1 MVLSNLDLHFGR
13 LCVEHGGSLL
23 AGLRPR
29 LVVEPQQVV
38 PGQPD
43 SADGRPG
50 LETGVWPVPIVAVY
64 PGRQMRGA
72 LGGGVVDVGI
82 GPLAQ
87 GGLMKRSA
95 LPLVRGVKG
104 ARVSMAE
111 ASREA
116 ACGEGTG
123 AVTPAVVGQHA
134 ADLDAEMLVVGER
147 GGEKRGGAGGRLVG
161 VDLGEGH
168 AGMVIHAD
176 MDVFPAG
183 ALDLVWR
190 RSWVTRWPARRN
202 RPSFLISRCSRSP
215 GCGCS

>member
-1 MVLSNLDLHFGR
+1 M
-13 LCVEHGGSLL
+13 
-23 AGLRPR
+23 
-29 LVVEPQQVV
+29 EPQQVV

-87 GGLMKRSA
+87 GGLDEAFGLAVGAGRE
-95 LPLVRGVKG
+95 G

-116 ACGEGTG
+116 ACVEGTG

-183 ALDLVWR
+183 AWTGVAAVVGHAVAGAAKPAEFLDIEVQQVAGMRMFVAANGR
-190 RSWVTRWPARRN
+190 RRVEGRPVAGVRRGG
-202 RPSFLISRCSRSP
+202 
-215 GCGCS
+215 GCD

>member
-1 MVLSNLDLHFGR
+1 
-13 LCVEHGGSLL
+13 
-23 AGLRPR
+23 
-29 LVVEPQQVV
+29 
-38 PGQPD
+38 
-43 SADGRPG
+43 
-50 LETGVWPVPIVAVY
+50 
-64 PGRQMRGA
+64 MRGA

-87 GGLMKRSA
+87 GGLDEAFGLAVGAGR
-95 LPLVRGVKG
+95 KG

-116 ACGEGTG
+116 ACVEGTG
-123 AVTPAVVGQHA
+123 AVTPAGVGQHA

-176 MDVFPAG
+176 MGRIPSRR
-183 ALDLVWR
+183 LDWCGGGRGSRGGR
-190 RSWVTRWPARRN
+190 RGETGRVS
-202 RPSFLISRCSRSP
+202 
-215 GCGCS
+215 